1 MRYVL
6 IITCDFPPQGG
17 TGITRVTKFIKHLP
31 EFGWQP
37 VVLTTNRYGSLP
49 TDDELR
55 VHRAGDLVH
64 NLFSPLRR
72 RKVQDVPAEAQYLVA
87 TIPTA
92 SFLGRLRDQ
101 MMVPDTKIGW
111 LPGAVR
117 LGRRL
122 IHRYHPALLLST
134 SPPETAHLVAQQLR
148 RTHDLPWA
156 ADLRDG
162 WLYEPP
168 QIALRQ
174 PRLRHALEGALER
187 RVIATADAVVTTTDP
202 ISEDLCQR
210 YPQTASKVRTITNGY
225 DASDFTRLARQ
236 RGADG
241 RFLLVYTGALSA
253 GAEGRSA
260 DPFFAALA
268 AFVHQAPDTPLRVRF
283 VGNVSGQEQAAVH
296 ALGLTN
302 FVEFTPPVPRA
313 QAHQYQRD
321 ADGLLLITAPG
332 RRSEATSKIF
342 EYIAAG
348 VPILALAQG
357 NAAAEIVQRYQ
368 LGLTAPADDPSAI
381 AAALTAF
388 VAGQRAGTIGAGIAE
403 AQRHFEWQ
411 ALTGQFASLF
421 DELLAAPERGGTRT
435 THRPSEEP

>member
-37 VVLTTNRYGSLP
+37 VVLTTDRYGSLP
-49 TDDELR
+49 TDDEQH

-72 RKVQDVPAEAQYLVA
+72 RKVQDVPPEAQYLVA

-101 MMVPDTKIGW
+101 VMVPDTKIGW

-122 IHRYHPALLLST
+122 MRRYHPALLLST

-174 PRLRHALEGALER
+174 PRLRRTLEGALER
-187 RVIATADAVVTTTDP
+187 QIITTADVVVTTTTP
-202 ISEDLCQR
+202 IGEDLCQR
-210 YPQTASKVRTITNGY
+210 YPEAALKVRTITNGY
-225 DASDFTRLARQ
+225 DASDFARLSR
-236 RGADG
+236 RREADG

-260 DPFFAALA
+260 DAFFTALA
-268 AFVHQAPDTPLRVRF
+268 TFVHQYPATPLRVRF
-283 VGNVSGQEQAAVH
+283 VGNVSRQEQAA
-296 ALGLTN
+296 ALTLGLAD
-302 FVEFTPPVPRA
+302 FVEFIPPVSRE

-332 RRSEATSKIF
+332 RRSEATSKLF

-368 LGLTAPADDPSAI
+368 LGATAPADDPSAI
-381 AAALTAF
+381 AAALTEF
-388 VAGQRAGTIGAGIAE
+388 IAGQRAGTIGAGIAE
-403 AQRHFEWQ
+403 AQSHFEWQ
-411 ALTGQFASLF
+411 TLTSQFASLF
-421 DELLAAPERGGTRT
+421 DELLASREHESPLPADHST
-435 THRPSEEP
+435 EES